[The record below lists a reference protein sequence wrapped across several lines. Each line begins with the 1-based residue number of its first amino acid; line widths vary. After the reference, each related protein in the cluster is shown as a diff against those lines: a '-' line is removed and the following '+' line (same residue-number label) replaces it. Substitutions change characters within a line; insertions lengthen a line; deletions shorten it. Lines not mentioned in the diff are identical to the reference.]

1 MVLTEEMKI
10 NENGYKRYY
19 GRKGVQGN
27 TQDIA
32 LGNCR
37 TVDCREFIVRLN
49 FHNGNPLFT
58 SK

>member
-1 MVLTEEMKI
+1 MLTEEMKI

-19 GRKGVQGN
+19 GRKGVQDN

-32 LGNCR
+32 LDECR
-37 TVDCREFIVRLN
+37 IVDWGEFIVQLH
-49 FHNGNPLFT
+49 FHNGNPLFM